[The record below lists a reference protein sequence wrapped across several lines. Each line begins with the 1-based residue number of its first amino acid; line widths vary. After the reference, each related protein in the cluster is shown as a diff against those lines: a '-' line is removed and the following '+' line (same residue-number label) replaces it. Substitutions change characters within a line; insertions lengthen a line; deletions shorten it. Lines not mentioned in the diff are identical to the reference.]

1 MDIVIDTSVLIAV
14 ILNEPEKAELVK
26 LTAGHTLVGPE
37 SIRWEIGNAF
47 SAMFKKDRITL
58 RMAQQAMSIFEVIPI
73 RYMDVDFKHLN
84 SRTTITSMLMT
95 LIFSIAPYVTKP
107 HFFRWTPNWLR
118 KPETLE
124 LKLRRFTNEHL
135 HLF

>member
-73 RYMDVDFKHLN
+73 RYMDVDFKHALKLAHDN
-84 SRTTITSMLMT
+84 NIYAYDAYFLDCALRHKAPL
-95 LIFSIAPYVTKP
+95 FSLDTKLVTKA
-107 HFFRWTPNWLR
+107 RDLGI
-118 KPETLE
+118 KIKEIQ
-124 LKLRRFTNEHL
+124 K
-135 HLF
+135 

>member
-47 SAMFKKDRITL
+47 
-58 RMAQQAMSIFEVIPI
+58 
-73 RYMDVDFKHLN
+73 
-84 SRTTITSMLMT
+84 
-95 LIFSIAPYVTKP
+95 
-107 HFFRWTPNWLR
+107 
-118 KPETLE
+118 
-124 LKLRRFTNEHL
+124 
-135 HLF
+135 